1 MAVRTLTLFVDVVA
15 DRVARGPM
23 DRNRRRRDA
32 PAALSERGYKA
43 EV

>member
-1 MAVRTLTLFVDVVA
+1 MAVRTLTVAADAVA

>member
-1 MAVRTLTLFVDVVA
+1 MPLSIPPVIVDAVA
-15 DRVARGPM
+15 DRVPPGPI